1 MNVDIYIK
9 ERDGS
14 REIRVPWLPEEIE
27 YESGGMTAASYD
39 IMNRGE
45 VAVPTGSGLAKVSW
59 SSQFPG
65 ANRTD
70 NSMQR
75 GTWQDPQNYH
85 NILLDWL
92 EKGTALNILVTG
104 YPINLDVHLE
114 NYNAKPT
121 GGFGDL
127 EYDVSFI
134 EDRDILINSTKTTNS
149 NSQQTKRTTAKT
161 TTYTIKKGDTLW
173 SIAQRFL
180 GSGAKWTTIYNAN
193 KEIIEST
200 AKKHWKAAGINRD
213 SQNGHWIFPGT
224 VITIPSG
231 TGTTGGVKAAAQQ
244 KGTTSTFSMGGVKV
258 QMTK

>member
-1 MNVDIYIK
+1 MTVDIYIK

-14 REIRVPWLPEEIE
+14 RENRVPWLPEEIE
-27 YESGGMTAASYD
+27 YESGGMPAASYD

-45 VAVPTGSGLAKVSW
+45 VAVPTGTGLATVSW

-65 ANRTD
+65 AYRTD
-70 NSMQR
+70 SSMQR
-75 GTWQDPQNYH
+75 GAWQDPQTYH

-134 EDRDILINSTKTTNS
+134 EDRDIIINSTKTKNS
-149 NSQQTKRTTAKT
+149 NSQETKRTAAKT
-161 TTYTIKKGDTLW
+161 TTYTIKPGDTLW

-180 GSGAKWTTIYNAN
+180 GSGAKWSTIYNAN

-200 AKKHWKAAGINRD
+200 AKKRWKAAGIDRD

-231 TGTTGGVKAAAQQ
+231 TTNNVKATANGNGA
-244 KGTTSTFSMGGVKV
+244 GGSSRLNNIVNSL
-258 QMTK
+258 M

>member
-1 MNVDIYIK
+1 MNVDIYVK

-45 VAVPTGSGLAKVSW
+45 VAVPTGTGLAAVSW
-59 SSQFPG
+59 TSQFPG
-65 ANRTD
+65 AYRTD

-75 GTWQDPQNYH
+75 GTWQDPKTYH

-114 NYNAKPT
+114 SYTAKPV

-127 EYDVSFI
+127 EYDISFI
-134 EDRDILINSTKTTNS
+134 EDRDILITKTQDS

-161 TTYTIKKGDTLW
+161 TSYTIKKGDTLW

-180 GSGAKWTTIYNAN
+180 GSGAKWSTIYNAN

-200 AKKHWKAAGINRD
+200 AKKRWKVAGINRD

-224 VITIPSG
+224 VITIPQSG
-231 TGTTGGVKAAAQQ
+231 TSTKATTTKA
-244 KGTTSTFSMGGVKV
+244 
-258 QMTK
+258 TKYNPKNTVNLLK